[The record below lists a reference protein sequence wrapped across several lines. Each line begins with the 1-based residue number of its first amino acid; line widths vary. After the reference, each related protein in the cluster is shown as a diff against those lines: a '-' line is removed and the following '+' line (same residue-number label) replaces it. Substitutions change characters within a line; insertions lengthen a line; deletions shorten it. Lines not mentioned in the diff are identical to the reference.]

1 MYHNLTPFF
10 HAEKENLHITVP
22 RRMQENHD
30 PDCLGCAKCG
40 KTSYA
45 QRQTCASLSENWSD
59 QVLRENYC
67 TDCSGRNRN
76 QNIGKMYVNE
86 SQSGYPKIPVDTQDY
101 VTVLNPRRTGR
112 PTDSAR
118 GSMYGCDMIY
128 VEDIPSHE
136 DVNKTKTCGS
146 SKSEVEN
153 CGVYTSNHS
162 SEKSQ
167 RGDYHKV
174 DDISCSESFRS
185 SGVSERETSAKDQS
199 KQAANKYDAKNS
211 GNCRSN
217 YKLIGKTT
225 SKSNGQSK
233 ESGNFS
239 TKESSEVNF
248 GKGNAIDLE
257 NYESDRL
264 DRYEKFGQ
272 CTGSEGAESMP
283 RKGKGK
289 NHGTEYPKTDS
300 KRESLQ
306 RKDIADKTKPSR
318 TGKTGTDDAKR
329 ATKSETF
336 PPKDNTRQPK
346 TEESEVLKHER
357 SKVSRGSKRMPRR
370 RAARRPAAQG
380 HHARDSEKQD
390 SSGGVEWLHFVY
402 DSIKT
407 GWHLMKS
414 HSCVAYVAKC
424 IHVNA

>member
-1 MYHNLTPFF
+1 MYRNLTPFF

-30 PDCLGCAKCG
+30 PDCLGCAKCS

-45 QRQTCASLSENWSD
+45 QRQTCTSLSENWSD

-67 TDCSGRNRN
+67 TDCSGRNRT

-101 VTVLNPRRTGR
+101 VTVLNPRRTDR
-112 PTDSAR
+112 STDSGR

-136 DVNKTKTCGS
+136 DVNKTKTCGC

-153 CGVYTSNHS
+153 CGVYTSKHS

-174 DDISCSESFRS
+174 DDISCSESFGS
-185 SGVSERETSAKDQS
+185 SGISERETSAKDQS
-199 KQAANKYDAKNS
+199 KQAENKYDAKNS

-217 YKLIGKTT
+217 NKFNGKTT
-225 SKSNGQSK
+225 STSNGQSK
-233 ESGNFS
+233 ESGSFS

-248 GKGNAIDLE
+248 GKGNAIDPE
-257 NYESDRL
+257 NYESERP

-272 CTGSEGAESMP
+272 CTGSEGVESMP
-283 RKGKGK
+283 RKAKGK
-289 NHGTEYPKTDS
+289 NHDTEYPKTDC
-300 KRESLQ
+300 KRKSLH
-306 RKDIADKTKPSR
+306 REDIADKTKPSR

-336 PPKDNTRQPK
+336 PPKDNRRQPK

-357 SKVSRGSKRMPRR
+357 SKVSKGSKRMPRR
-370 RAARRPAAQG
+370 RAPRRPARD
-380 HHARDSEKQD
+380 HARDSEKQD
-390 SSGGVEWLHFVY
+390 SSGVVEWPHFVY

-407 GWHLMKS
+407 GWHLINL
-414 HSCVAYVAKC
+414 
-424 IHVNA
+424 IHTLDMLQNLYM